1 MLKRVNP
8 KLNDVDWALKK
19 IVPTQKII
27 IIIVPTLQ
35 ERKRAKAVEHEDQ
48 INL

>member
-1 MLKRVNP
+1 MVKRINS
-8 KLNDVDWALKK
+8 KLNDVDWALKNSAYSK
-19 IVPTQKII
+19 KNIAL
-27 IIIVPTLQ
+27 TLH